1 MKFVKSKFQHAV
13 ILEQSQKPTACHD
26 FKTVAK
32 AKHVNGGNKA
42 TETIDDSISQVNSRD
57 VI

>member
-1 MKFVKSKFQHAV
+1 M
-13 ILEQSQKPTACHD
+13 ILEQSQKPTACRD
-26 FKTVAK
+26 FRTVAK

>member
-1 MKFVKSKFQHAV
+1 M

-57 VI
+57 VIWVS